1 MEISELDTLL
11 EEILEREKDGK
22 AKIESQDLDKN
33 KKAGKEKATAE
44 EARKQAMERMAD
56 IKKGRMMNRI
66 VAMEG
71 RR

>member
-1 MEISELDTLL
+1 MEISELDSLL

-33 KKAGKEKATAE
+33 KKAKKEKATAE
-44 EARKQAMERMAD
+44 EVRKQALD
-56 IKKGRMMNRI
+56 TKKRRMMNRI
-66 VAMEG
+66 VAMVG

>member
-56 IKKGRMMNRI
+56 IKK
-66 VAMEG
+66 
-71 RR
+71 